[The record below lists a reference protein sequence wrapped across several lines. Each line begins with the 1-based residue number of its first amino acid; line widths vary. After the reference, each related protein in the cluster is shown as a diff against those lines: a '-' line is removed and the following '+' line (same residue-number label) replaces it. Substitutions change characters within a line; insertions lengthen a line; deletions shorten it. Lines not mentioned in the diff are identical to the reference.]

1 MMAGSRTVVASSETA
16 ATRVARSPPP
26 ALAAKADGDA
36 YMKARARPTRAF
48 AAPEA
53 PSGGR
58 LPRVGRH
65 DPHVPSFFFLSP
77 RASSAPRAP
86 HRPALTPP
94 RPPIT
99 NENEH
104 PHGHPQT
111 GDYAFA
117 VAAYDRAV
125 AATRVTPAEEARGS
139 DEAPPTTM
147 LLRATVLC
155 NRALASLRADLP
167 EHSLEDAKEAESLL
181 LELLSAAD
189 PGTADAA
196 KALLL
201 LAKARYRAG
210 AASAA
215 LADDQTAAVSFAGA
229 LAASVQHACAVE
241 GLVDPEP
248 EGGAGAKAEAKAKAK
263 AEASAS
269 SAAEKER
276 KNQNAFVLS
285 SDAARIADALRS
297 AVAKLPLD
305 AACAFAADAVK
316 AAEGPPGSEGDAAG
330 LRASAVAD
338 GAPGLF
344 ARVIR
349 GGASPGIAGDRSR
362 SSAAPRA
369 SRFAPRLSARD
380 GGGASAAA
388 LEGRG
393 AFSFSSSSS
402 SALKPVR
409 DPAAAMS
416 SAALARTLADADVA
430 ASRER
435 ERRDD
440 LATYVVSDAIAR
452 GADASVD
459 AFEAFFYLEE
469 SSHRSNART
478 GGPADR
484 SASDDD
490 ERTSLSSLVRRRVRR
505 VASRFRRAC
514 GFEAE
519 THADVELWFVASARA
534 RAFLARGSAD
544 AEASRRGAV
553 NVAGVPVPPSLSG
566 RSEHQRRILEYSH
579 HSEEDDDDDAAV
591 SSPGTTAS
599 ALRTARARIERA
611 TKDARLAVARLAA
624 RDSSGRSGRV
634 SSTIPPLFFVAR
646 RRRDARARALLAE
659 ALEATAAFGVTPTSR
674 DASEGRPVDSDT
686 PRVVVAAAGEGHR
699 LDALSADARVA
710 AAVEWRRAA
719 ALDPRRFKS
728 VFLAKLKTLRAEAP
742 GLVSDA
748 FFEAMT
754 EEDDNASSDKA
765 ASDTTV
771 VDPAERALR
780 VLEDEKW
787 ASAPEYVRPR
797 PKYYYL
803 YEWMRERI
811 EARFPSLPEPVMDKL
826 LATDADELDLLLKYP
841 KAIEGQVN
849 EYLDVF
855 HGPDGA
861 ARLPTYETP
870 RLAWDD
876 VKANERAGAVGL
888 GPDGNAIGGAGPDDP
903 DAAMDRAMLGAAGDG
918 GLTPEEEAGLVMA
931 TGDAP
936 KKKGGRKVLVSA
948 LPPDQMRDA
957 QAAGAKR
964 VGDKLVERVEEEETA
979 RGDDLEPPNAPVS
992 AMDAAD

>member
-248 EGGAGAKAEAKAKAK
+248 EGGGGAA
-263 AEASAS
+263 AEASSS

-276 KNQNAFVLS
+276 KNQNAFVRARPVVDLGAAAARRATLS

-316 AAEGPPGSEGDAAG
+316 AAEGPPGSEGDDAG

-338 GAPGLF
+338 GGGGLF
-344 ARVIR
+344 ARVR
-349 GGASPGIAGDRSR
+349 GGAPPGIAGDRSR

-393 AFSFSSSSS
+393 AFSSSSSSS

-459 AFEAFFYLEE
+459 AFEAFYLEE

-484 SASDDD
+484 SD
-490 ERTSLSSLVRRRVRR
+490 ERTCLSSLVRRRVGR

-566 RSEHQRRILEYSH
+566 RSEH
-579 HSEEDDDDDAAV
+579 HSEEDGDDDAAV
-591 SSPGTTAS
+591 SAPGTTAS

-634 SSTIPPLFFVAR
+634 SSTTPPLVAR

-674 DASEGRPVDSDT
+674 DASEGRPVPSDT

-728 VFLAKLKTLRAEAP
+728 VFLAKLKTLRADAP
-742 GLVSDA
+742 SLVSDA

-765 ASDTTV
+765 SSDTTV

-888 GPDGNAIGGAGPDDP
+888 GPDGNAIGGAGQDADNL

-964 VGDKLVERVEEEETA
+964 VGDKLVERVEEQETA

>member
-1 MMAGSRTVVASSETA
+1 
-16 ATRVARSPPP
+16 
-26 ALAAKADGDA
+26 
-36 YMKARARPTRAF
+36 
-48 AAPEA
+48 
-53 PSGGR
+53 
-58 LPRVGRH
+58 
-65 DPHVPSFFFLSP
+65 
-77 RASSAPRAP
+77 
-86 HRPALTPP
+86 
-94 RPPIT
+94 
-99 NENEH
+99 
-104 PHGHPQT
+104 
-111 GDYAFA
+111 
-117 VAAYDRAV
+117 
-125 AATRVTPAEEARGS
+125 
-139 DEAPPTTM
+139 M

-167 EHSLEDAKEAESLL
+167 DHSLEDAKEAESLL

-248 EGGAGAKAEAKAKAK
+248 EGGGGAKAEAKAKAK
-263 AEASAS
+263 AASSSS

-276 KNQNAFVLS
+276 ENQNAFVRARPVVDLGAAAARRATLS

-316 AAEGPPGSEGDAAG
+316 AAEGPPGSEGDDAG

-338 GAPGLF
+338 GGGGLF
-344 ARVIR
+344 ARIIR
-349 GGASPGIAGDRSR
+349 GGAPPGIAGDRSR

-380 GGGASAAA
+380 GCGASTAA

-393 AFSFSSSSS
+393 AFSSSSSSSSS

-459 AFEAFFYLEE
+459 AFEAFYFDE

-484 SASDDD
+484 SD
-490 ERTSLSSLVRRRVRR
+490 EQTSLSSLVRRRVGR

-514 GFEAE
+514 GFEVE

-544 AEASRRGAV
+544 AEASRRGAL
-553 NVAGVPVPPSLSG
+553 NVAGVPFPPSLSG
-566 RSEHQRRILEYSH
+566 RSEH

-591 SSPGTTAS
+591 SSRMTAS

-634 SSTIPPLFFVAR
+634 SSTTPPLVAR

-719 ALDPRRFKS
+719 ALDPRPFKS
-728 VFLAKLKTLRAEAP
+728 VFLAKLKTLRADAP

-754 EEDDNASSDKA
+754 EEDDDTSSDKA
-765 ASDTTV
+765 SSDTTV
-771 VDPAERALR
+771 VDPAERALQ

-936 KKKGGRKVLVSA
+936 KKKVLVSA